1 MTIKIDP
8 SQPVSTHG
16 CCGGQTSKEKAA
28 AAAEPQAASPS
39 AAKRSAPA
47 EAPGS
52 CCHGEGHSDADH
64 QKRRGHQS

>member
-16 CCGGQTSKEKAA
+16 CCGGQTSKEKAV
-28 AAAEPQAASPS
+28 AAAEPEAASPS

-47 EAPGS
+47 EAAGS
-52 CCHGEGHSDADH
+52 CHGEGHSDADL
-64 QKRRGHQS
+64 QKRHGHQS